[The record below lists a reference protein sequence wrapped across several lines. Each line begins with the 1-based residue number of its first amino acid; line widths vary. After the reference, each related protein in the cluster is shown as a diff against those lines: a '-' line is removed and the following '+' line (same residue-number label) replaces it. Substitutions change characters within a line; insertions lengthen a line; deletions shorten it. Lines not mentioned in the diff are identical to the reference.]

1 MAYAEFIVIV
11 IALLILLIVV
21 EKIANK
27 ILSVEKIKMSETS
40 GKIINRW
47 GQTILFIIFLVQ
59 LWLMVD
65 SSDMQRMFY
74 FTIYLALL
82 FGYQALMEFIFIKK
96 SKQYISTAILLSI
109 VLIIINL
116 ESFPFMVKS

>member
-1 MAYAEFIVIV
+1 MIV